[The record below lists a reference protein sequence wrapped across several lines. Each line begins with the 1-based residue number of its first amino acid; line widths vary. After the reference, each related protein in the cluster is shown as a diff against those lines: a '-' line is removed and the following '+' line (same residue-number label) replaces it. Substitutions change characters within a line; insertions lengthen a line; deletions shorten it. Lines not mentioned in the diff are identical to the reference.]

1 MKNTLIWL
9 GLGLLFSGCGTIILT
24 EEPKSQCNDK
34 LCVHSLSIT
43 STNHQMDF
51 TENGKKV
58 SKSVICDNLASN
70 SNTIN
75 ASFKYVGNWSKVVI
89 GLQKAYGN
97 VVNNEYVFDNP
108 NPNTST
114 SGSSNINFTLNIK
127 APRALEQRGIVV
139 TPVPNVIG
147 RVQLKLTATD
157 NTNQT
162 LTPLVTMDTLPL
174 VDNCPIP

>member
-24 EEPKSQCNDK
+24 EEPKSQCNDN
-34 LCVHSLSIT
+34 LCVHSLAIT
-43 STNHQMDF
+43 STNRQMDF

-75 ASFKYVGNWSKVVI
+75 ASFKYVGSWKSVVI

-97 VVNNEYVFDNP
+97 VVNNEYVFN
-108 NPNTST
+108 NTSTST
-114 SGSSNINFTLNIK
+114 SGSYNINNFTLNTK